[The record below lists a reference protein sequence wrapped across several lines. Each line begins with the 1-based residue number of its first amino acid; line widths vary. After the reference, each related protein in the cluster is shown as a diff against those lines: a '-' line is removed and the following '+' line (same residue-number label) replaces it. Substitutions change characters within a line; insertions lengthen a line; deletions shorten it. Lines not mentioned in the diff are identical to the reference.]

1 LSFSHNTIPF
11 IAEEERRDYV
21 RKLHGF
27 LKYDERFKQ
36 IAYHSSF
43 LEFIGFVTIPLNIFF
58 FKEVKSRVYNFDMHF
73 SKLLGLK
80 NNEKP
85 EVFQDMILVK
95 PPNIGRE
102 KPWHQDHAYFV
113 TFLFAFSLMLLS

>member
-1 LSFSHNTIPF
+1 LSFSHVPF
-11 IAEEERRDYV
+11 VIQEERRDYV

-27 LKYDERFKQ
+27 LKYDERFKR
-36 IAYHSSF
+36 IAYHPPF
-43 LEFIGFVTIPLNIFF
+43 LEFIGFEKIHFNSVC
-58 FKEVKSRVYNFDMHF
+58 FKELKSRVCNFNIHF

-80 NNEKP
+80 NDEKP

-95 PPNIGRE
+95 PPNVGRE

-113 TFLFAFSLMLLS
+113 NFRFHSQ